1 MINRARL
8 LTGAAVVASAAL
20 VVWAVSTVP
29 EAPQVVPEPE
39 RKVMSYEGNTLS
51 EEKNG
56 RKLWDLTSENIE
68 VDVDTQDMKLTGITG
83 HFYAEDGKTA
93 ELKAKSGV
101 YNGRSKDVKLND
113 DIIITYS
120 DGAVLTGKEMEW
132 KNEAE
137 LLIVSGDVKAT
148 KGDAL
153 LTADKL
159 EASESFNK
167 IKAMG
172 HAHIERDAEKAKAM
186 AAQQTGGKSDEKK

>member
-8 LTGAAVVASAAL
+8 LTGAAVAASAAL